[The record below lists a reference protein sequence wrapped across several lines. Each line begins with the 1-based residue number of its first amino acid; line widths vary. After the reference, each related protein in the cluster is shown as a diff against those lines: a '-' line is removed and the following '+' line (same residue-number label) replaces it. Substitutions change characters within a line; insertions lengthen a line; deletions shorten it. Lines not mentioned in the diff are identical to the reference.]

1 MVEDALLKKLGL
13 ESPYFKHL
21 DMELLDAGDG
31 WAKLGMDIKPH
42 HGNIHGFVHGGAIAS
57 MADQVGMLAAK
68 TRFTKGQRG
77 VTIQM
82 DMHYLAP
89 VRNGR
94 IVAEGRIKKMGGH
107 IAFSEVDVVDEKKKA
122 VAMGRFTIVIVQAGK
137 AEMVLQR

>member
-1 MVEDALLKKLGL
+1 MVEDACLKKLGL
-13 ESPYFKHL
+13 KSPYFNQL
-21 DMELLDAGDG
+21 NMELLDAVDG
-31 WAKLGMDIKPH
+31 WARLGMYIKPH

-107 IAFSEVDVVDEKKKA
+107 IAFSGVDVVDEKKKA
-122 VAMGRFTIVIVQAGK
+122 VAMGRFTIVIVQDG
-137 AEMVLQR
+137 ETEEE